1 MVFLYRAAPVE
12 TVHYLEYIQSSG
24 TQYIDTGFKPNQDTR
39 VVVDVYSTEQHISS
53 NCVFGTRYAASST
66 APLMLNLWSMN
77 AGTEVRFDYF
87 GGNTTSSTSLVGKR
101 SLVDANKN
109 ICTIGATVLNGT
121 YQQGQ
126 TKFNLFVLTCNNA
139 GNFNSNYN
147 TYARLY
153 SCQIY
158 DNGTLVRDYWPAKD
172 QEGVVCL
179 YDRVNKEYAY
189 NAGTGTFTA
198 GPDL

>member
-1 MVFLYRAAPVE
+1 MVFLYRTAPVE

-24 TQYIDTGFKPNQDTR
+24 TQYIKTGFQPDQNTR
-39 VVVDVYSTEQHISS
+39 VVMDVQSLDTE
-53 NCVFGTRYAASST
+53 T
-66 APLMLNLWSMN
+66 APFFGSRNGGSTGSFVMWCIG
-77 AGTEVRFDYF
+77 AAEVRTDYA
-87 GGNTTSSTSLVGKR
+87 NDQTAMSVLSVTARVTIDK
-101 SLVDANKN
+101 NKN
-109 ICTIGATVLNGT
+109 VTTFGSVTKNQT
-121 YQQGQ
+121 Y
-126 TKFNLFVLTCNNA
+126 TTFT
-139 GNFNSNYN
+139 GNYEIALLAVMESDGVDPRLLP
-147 TYARLY
+147 AKLY

>member
-24 TQYIDTGFKPNQDTR
+24 TQYIDTGFAPNQDTR
-39 VVVDVYSTEQHISS
+39 VKIELKHISQPRT
-53 NCVFGTRYAASST
+53 FGCFFGSRDQSSGT
-66 APLMLNLWSMN
+66 APLGYGLWSAQN
-77 AGTEVRFDYF
+77 GSVVRSDFF
-87 GGNTTSSTSLVGKR
+87 GSSVENKLNVSGAQILADK
-101 SLVDANKN
+101 NKN
-109 ICTIGATVLNGT
+109 ICTVNETILTNASGSGQATLPIFILACNDIGETGYYISAQV
-121 YQQGQ
+121 Y
-126 TKFNLFVLTCNNA
+126 
-139 GNFNSNYN
+139 Y
-147 TYARLY
+147 
-153 SCQIY
+153 CQIY